1 LHPKNKAR
9 VGVSYA
15 LAYEM
20 SFSAV
25 RDDVANRIT

>member
-1 LHPKNKAR
+1 